1 MHTHGGSGATPNSI
15 RRPVRTQI
23 SGLSC
28 WSKNGNTWLG
38 GRSMAITGVL
48 RSYSLANQSCCRSK
62 CRFVG
67 RFGPRPSRFS
77 LKDLGFHSTRDIHS
91 RIHHGFL
98 CWLWPSPMPTT
109 GHLSIPARLGRFW
122 LAAPSAA
129 CALSPI
135 QAQPDAA
142 DAGGETG
149 KVRLR
154 NSLAAR
160 TCSRAGCSI
169 IRVTTMSSPS

>member
-1 MHTHGGSGATPNSI
+1 MHTHGGSGATPDSV

-28 WSKNGNTWLG
+28 WSKNGNTWLV

-91 RIHHGFL
+91 RIHHGFFVGFGL
-98 CWLWPSPMPTT
+98 LQCQRS
-109 GHLSIPARLGRFW
+109 GICQYQPALGDFGWQRL
-122 LAAPSAA
+122 
-129 CALSPI
+129 
-135 QAQPDAA
+135 QPPVHCLPFMHSQMQRTLV
-142 DAGGETG
+142 GETG
-149 KVRLR
+149 KARLR

-169 IRVTTMSSPS
+169 IRVTTTSSPS